1 MMVPVNGAPP
11 RRDGTVWAA
20 VTLASAAALYVCY
33 GVATETFTLGSARH
47 GWFYGYYEELSTR
60 PFGAALIAAA
70 VCVALLLFAPADRVR
85 HAVLLLAWVAAA
97 TILHGVIRSLTPVT
111 LEQVFRSEG
120 ANSFY
125 TVSRQVGPQQVLAEF
140 AEVQARSPLHA
151 QSNMPGKVLL
161 LHALQLI
168 SSDPSVLPWLLVL
181 ISNLGSLLMY
191 AFVRDTFDDRRVAFY
206 SAVLYL
212 FVPGRVLFFPL
223 MNTVTPVVVLSCAC
237 VLMRWL
243 KTARARDAALLGCAV
258 YGLVLFEPLPLTV
271 GLLFAALIL
280 RQVRRGGLT
289 ARGLGT
295 HLGVGAAAF
304 AAAYGAMYAFAGF
317 DMLEAFRHISRHAAE
332 FNVSARRPY
341 GFWLRENLK
350 ELAFGTGICQ
360 TALFAVA
367 LANGIGSSS
376 VWRMRLLTPAALVPV
391 SLLAVVIATDLL
403 GISRGEVVRLWI
415 FLACLL
421 QIPAALVCASVR
433 SDAALAVVLAMSLLQ
448 TSLGTALLSFLVIR

>member
-11 RRDGTVWAA
+11 RRDAGVWAA
-20 VTLASAAALYVCY
+20 LIIGSALALYVCY
-33 GVATETFTLGSARH
+33 GVATETFALGSARH

-60 PFGAALIAAA
+60 PFGAALIATA
-70 VCVALLLFAPADRVR
+70 VCVALLLFAPPARLR
-85 HAVLLLAWVAAA
+85 PALLLLAWVAAA
-97 TILHGVIRSLTPVT
+97 TILHGVIRSLTPVS
-111 LEQVFRSEG
+111 LEQVFRSEA

-125 TVSRQVGPQQVLAEF
+125 TVSRQFGPQQVLGDF
-140 AEVQARSPLHA
+140 AGVQARSPLHA

-161 LHALQLI
+161 LHALHSI
-168 SSDPSVLPWLLVL
+168 STDAAVLPWLLVL

-191 AFVRDTFDDRRVAFY
+191 VFVRDTFDDRRVAFY

-223 MNTVTPVVVLSCAC
+223 MNTVTPVVVLFCAC
-237 VLMRWL
+237 LLMRWL
-243 KTARARDAALLGCAV
+243 KTAHARYAALLGCAV
-258 YGLVLFEPLPLTV
+258 YGLVLFEPLPLTA

-289 ARGLGT
+289 PPVLGA
-295 HLGVGAAAF
+295 HLCAGVAAF
-304 AAAYGAMYAFAGF
+304 AATYGAMYFVAGF
-317 DMLEAFRHISRHAAE
+317 DMLEGFRQISRHAAE

-360 TALFAVA
+360 TVLFAAA
-367 LANGIGSSS
+367 LANGLRSSS
-376 VWRMRLLTPAALVPV
+376 AWRIRWLTPAALVPV

-421 QIPAALVCASVR
+421 QIPAALACASLR
-433 SDAALAVVLAMSLLQ
+433 SDAALAVVLALSLLQ